1 MKGRGNKRAA
11 TGESCVDQVVVA
23 QNFPPSVA
31 PAEGGID
38 DALIFHSKLSR
49 HADDGL
55 AGRG

>member
-23 QNFPPSVA
+23 QSFPRRSPLLK
-31 PAEGGID
+31 GID
-38 DALIFHSKLSR
+38 GALIFHSKLSR